1 MSKMC
6 KPIAALVQSLH
17 HLGFTTIEQKVSDY
31 HFSELYI
38 KMKGKQNNE
47 IDTIN
52 IPQIQRNND
61 STFMC
66 SCRLVYRRASA
77 MKRKKQEQMQN
88 KMEQKQKT

>member
-47 IDTIN
+47 IDTNN
-52 IPQIQRNND
+52 IPQIQPNND

-66 SCRLVYRRASA
+66 SCHWSTVELCYEEEETRANA
-77 MKRKKQEQMQN
+77 K
-88 KMEQKQKT
+88 